1 MDFPSHPIGW
11 KPLTM
16 EEKKKRDETQ
26 KRNRERNKLLHVPLT
41 NVEKQWMFVRCVA
54 ETGHLYTK
62 K

>member
-1 MDFPSHPIGW
+1 MDFPTHPIGW

-16 EEKKKRDETQ
+16 EEKKERDESQ
-26 KRNRERNKLLHVPLT
+26 KRNRERTQLHVPLT

-54 ETGHLYTK
+54 ETGALHTK